1 MDVLLSQLL
10 VNGIATASLFA
21 LAGVSWGIIY
31 KTTRTFHYSHQ
42 LVFSVA
48 GYASALVITQLRL
61 HFIFGLIASILV
73 ATLLGC
79 AIEAYLYR
87 RLRGKGAT
95 QTTIFLGSLGLAT
108 AGIAILLVVFSST
121 PRPLEGFPVIMM
133 SIGKANF
140 TSADLMMVIVSWVL
154 IGLLLLFLDKSSYG
168 KAIRAVASNAEMSKN
183 VGINIDK
190 IYVLVFGIG
199 SALFGAGAFLFAAK
213 NVAFPTMGGLPFF
226 MSFTAVFLGGVNSI
240 VGAALAGFI
249 LGVAE
254 NLGMM
259 IFPGEY
265 KVMIV
270 YAILFVVILI
280 KPEGLLS
287 SNRG

>member
-1 MDVLLSQLL
+1 MNVLLLQLL

-48 GYASALVITQLRL
+48 GYASALVITQLHL
-61 HFIFGLIASILV
+61 HFIFGLMASILV
-73 ATLLGC
+73 ATFLGC

-87 RLRGKGAT
+87 QLRAMGAT
-95 QTTIFLGSLGLAT
+95 QTTVFLGSLGLAT

-121 PRPLEGFPVIMM
+121 PRRLEGFPVIMM
-133 SIGKANF
+133 AIGKANF

-154 IGLLLLFLDKSSYG
+154 IGLLLLFLSKSSYG

-190 IYVLVFGIG
+190 IYLLVFGIG

-240 VGAALAGFI
+240 AGAALAGFI

-287 SNRG
+287 SSRG

>member
-1 MDVLLSQLL
+1 MNVLLSQLL

-48 GYASALVITQLRL
+48 GYAAALVITQLRL

-87 RLRGKGAT
+87 RLRAKGAT
-95 QTTIFLGSLGLAT
+95 QTTVFLGSLGLAT

-154 IGLLLLFLDKSSYG
+154 IGLLLLFLGKSSYG

>member
-1 MDVLLSQLL
+1 MNALLSQLL

-87 RLRGKGAT
+87 RLRGMGAT
-95 QTTIFLGSLGLAT
+95 QTTVFLGSLGLAT

-121 PRPLEGFPVIMM
+121 PRRLEGFPVIMM

-154 IGLLLLFLDKSSYG
+154 IGLLLLFLSKSSYG

-199 SALFGAGAFLFAAK
+199 SALFGAAAFLFAAK

-240 VGAALAGFI
+240 AGAALAGFI

>member
-1 MDVLLSQLL
+1 MEVLLSQLL

-48 GYASALVITQLRL
+48 GYAAALVIAQAGL
-61 HFIFGLIASILV
+61 HFIFGLLAAV
-73 ATLLGC
+73 AVAVALGC
-79 AIEAYLYR
+79 GIEGYLYR
-87 RLRGKGAT
+87 KLRAKGAT

-108 AGIAILLVVFSST
+108 AGIAIILLIFSSN
-121 PRPLEGFPVIMM
+121 PRPLTGFPVIRL

-154 IGLLLLFLDKSSYG
+154 IGLLLLFLSRSSYG
-168 KAIRAVASNAEMSKN
+168 KAIRAVASNAEMAKN
-183 VGINIDK
+183 IGIDIDR
-190 IYVLVFGIG
+190 IFLLVFAIG
-199 SALFGAGAFLFAAK
+199 SGLFGAGAFLFAAK
-213 NVAFPTMGGLPFF
+213 NVAYPTMGALPFF

-240 VGAALAGFI
+240 AGAALAGLI
-249 LGVAE
+249 LGIAE
-254 NLGMM
+254 NLGM
-259 IFPGEY
+259 IFFPGEY

-287 SNRG
+287 PKRG

>member
-1 MDVLLSQLL
+1 MDVLFSQLL

-48 GYASALVITQLRL
+48 GYAAALVITQARL
-61 HFIFGLIASILV
+61 HFIFGLVVSILV
-73 ATLLGC
+73 AVILGC
-79 AIEAYLYR
+79 AIEGYLYR
-87 RLRGKGAT
+87 RLRASGAT
-95 QTTIFLGSLGLAT
+95 QTTIFLGSLGLTT
-108 AGIAILLVVFSST
+108 AGIAIMLLVFSSN
-121 PRPLEGFPVIMM
+121 PRPLEGFPVIIL
-133 SIGKANF
+133 SLGHANF
-140 TSADLMMVIVSWVL
+140 TTADLMMVIVSWVL
-154 IGLLLLFLDKSSYG
+154 IGLLFLFLNKSSYG
-168 KAIRAVASNAEMSKN
+168 KAIRAVASNAEMAKN
-183 VGINIDK
+183 IGLNIDH
-190 IYVLVFGIG
+190 IYLLVFGIG
-199 SALFGAGAFLFAAK
+199 SGLFGAGAFLFAAK

-240 VGAALAGFI
+240 PGAALAGFI
-249 LGVAE
+249 LGIAE

-259 IFPGEY
+259 LFPGEY

-287 SNRG
+287 SKRG